1 MANGPDDANRFD
13 SFDPRALRFLVRL
26 GAAATLIYLIV
37 VIILP
42 FAPILVWSAVLT
54 FTFYP
59 LFEGLAAALGGRR
72 ILAATALT
80 LLGLLIVLGPIS
92 WLAIDLIDVSTSL
105 VERIDSGE
113 DLLPALPDAI
123 GRELH
128 LGDKFRNYVH
138 DLAHRF
144 HSAMGP
150 LLPDLQPLGAKLLAW
165 TGSAGMAVVN
175 FLTAVVAMG
184 FLFLSAPALADA
196 SRRLVRKVDAVHGEG
211 LMALA
216 GATIH
221 AVSRSVIGTS
231 VLEAMLGGVG
241 MSLAGLPGAS
251 IATLAILIFGI
262 IQLGPLV
269 VVIPVTIWGW
279 STLPLLSAALLTGF
293 MGAVAVVDMV
303 LKPYFMSYGV
313 ETPATLCMIGV
324 FGGMIAYGVTGLFI
338 GPIALAVG
346 WRLAAALSEDRRPDV
361 PGDADS

>member
-1 MANGPDDANRFD
+1 VAGEPGDEKTHIPFEPRVIRFI
-13 SFDPRALRFLVRL
+13 VRL
-26 GAAATLIYLIV
+26 VAAASLVYLIL

-42 FAPILVWSAVLT
+42 FAPILIWSAVLT

-59 LFEGLAAALGGRR
+59 IYEWLTAVLGGRR

-92 WLAIDLIDVSTSL
+92 WLAIDLIDVSTNL
-105 VERIDSGE
+105 VERIDDG
-113 DLLPALPDAI
+113 DQLLPALPDAI

-128 LGDKFRNYVH
+128 LGDKFFHYSH
-138 DLAHRF
+138 YLSHEF

-150 LLPDLQPLGAKLLAW
+150 LLPDLQPLGAKLLAL
-165 TGSAGMAVVN
+165 TGSAGMAVIN

-221 AVSRSVIGTS
+221 AVSRSVIRTS
-231 VLEAMLGGVG
+231 VLEAILGGVG

-251 IATLAILIFGI
+251 VATLAILIFGI

-279 STLPLLSAALLTGF
+279 SALPFFSALLLTGF
-293 MGAVAVVDMV
+293 MAVVAFIDTV

-338 GPIALAVG
+338 GPIVLAVG
-346 WRLAAALSEDRRPDV
+346 WSLAAALSEDRAPSASD
-361 PGDADS
+361 GAEK